1 MRKYDVAGIF
11 PVIYGLVL
19 VVMEFALLREPMPLY
34 SRDNFEVGRVA
45 VYSPAISYFTGFL
58 ILLVTWHLKAQKI
71 IKEGSVV
78 VLTSLVIGKS
88 SRGPHR
94 IESRR
99 GDRRPSRNNL
109 PPLGGGVVTAH
120 RDICPSASYAA
131 DLRENLHE

>member
-1 MRKYDVAGIF
+1 MKKYDITGIF
-11 PVIYGLVL
+11 LLIYGLAL

-34 SRDNFEVGRVA
+34 SRDKFKVGRVA
-45 VYSPAISYFTGFL
+45 VYSTAISYFTGFL

-94 IESRR
+94 IKSRR
-99 GDRRPSRNNL
+99 ADRRPSRNNL
-109 PPLGGGVVTAH
+109 PPLGGGVVAAYS
-120 RDICPSASYAA
+120 DIRPSAPDAA
-131 DLRENLHE
+131 DPRENVHE